1 MRSFHHLLARR
12 ALACLIAMAASC
24 AHAQLPPPVPKGQEA
39 VTPREDGDKA
49 EAAPL
54 PETQNWD
61 AKFQSTYIW
70 QTKPGFN
77 SPYQGPN
84 SLLPTRETSYTWT
97 VTAYLGWRPWSGGEL
112 YFNPEGIQG
121 RALSNVTGL
130 GGPTNAEL
138 QKAVS
143 PEMRFY
149 RARLFYRHTFGLG
162 GTPVGLESDQNQ
174 MAGTVDSRRFV
185 LTVGNLSLTDIMGT
199 SDIAGDGRTQ
209 FLNWSTLDHGAYD
222 YAADARGFSWG
233 IFGEL
238 YWDHW
243 AFRGG
248 RFLQPRV
255 SNGLQLDYRIFKRY
269 GDQVELER
277 RFSLGGQPGVIKGF
291 VFRNVA
297 NMGAYSEALSA
308 AGVTGNPP
316 VLADVRHPQ
325 SKWGGGVS
333 WEQSFAPD
341 IRALVRASAN
351 DGRTEAY
358 AFTEID
364 RSLFTALQ
372 VTGDRWGRS
381 QDTLGIAWAVNGL
394 STGHRRYLA
403 AGGLGFFLGD
413 GQLNYGNENIF
424 EAYYSYIPFSR
435 LKGLAV
441 TLDWQ
446 RIANPGYNRDRGP
459 VNVGSLRVHYEF

>member
-1 MRSFHHLLARR
+1 MHSPLRLWRSLFLACLT
-12 ALACLIAMAASC
+12 ALACAA

-39 VTPREDGDKA
+39 ITPA
-49 EAAPL
+49 EPGAETSTPPL

-70 QTKPGFN
+70 QGKPSFN

-84 SLLPTRETSYTWT
+84 SLSPNKESSYTWT
-97 VTAYLGWRPWSGGEL
+97 VTGYFGLRPWEGGEI

-121 RALSNVTGL
+121 RALSNVLGL

-138 QKAVS
+138 QKSVAS
-143 PEMRFY
+143 EMRFY

-174 MAGTVDSRRFV
+174 MAGVVDSRRFV
-185 LTVGNLSLTDIMGT
+185 ATVGNLSLTDIMGT
-199 SDIAGDGRTQ
+199 SDITGDGRTQ
-209 FLNWSTLDHGAYD
+209 FLNWASLDHGAYD

-233 IFGEL
+233 VFGEL
-238 YWDHW
+238 YWDSW
-243 AFRGG
+243 AVRAG

-269 GDQVELER
+269 GDQAELER
-277 RFSLGGQPGVIKGF
+277 RISIGGQPGVLKGF

-297 NMGAYSEALSA
+297 NMGAYADALA
-308 AGVTGNPP
+308 AASGTGNPP

-325 SKWGGGVS
+325 SKWGGGLS
-333 WEQSFAPD
+333 WEQSFTSD
-341 IRALVRASAN
+341 IRGLVRWGAN
-351 DGRTEAY
+351 DGHTESY

-364 RSLFTALQ
+364 RDFFTALQ
-372 VTGDRWGRS
+372 VMGNRWGRA
-381 QDTLGIAWAVNGL
+381 QDNIGIAWAVNGL
-394 STGHRRYLA
+394 SSGHRAYLA

-413 GQLNYGNENIF
+413 GQLNYGDEKIF
-424 EAYYSYIPFSR
+424 EAYYSYVPFTKI
-435 LKGLAV
+435 KGLAIS
-441 TLDWQ
+441 LDWQ
-446 RIANPGYNRDRGP
+446 HISNPGYNRDRGP
-459 VNVGSLRVHYEF
+459 VDVGSVRAHFEF